1 MVLTY
6 ADRLR
11 SLKSIAVLKN
21 MAEQAIQEL
30 AAFLKPR
37 KVPDGS
43 LIFAEGSR
51 GMSMYF
57 VASGRIRIYKR
68 AAGGATRELAIVGPG
83 DFFGEMALVDEVQ
96 RSASAEASGSCLLF
110 ELDSEDLARWVKN
123 SAPQAL
129 QFFSELSHVLAKRLR
144 KTSRELT
151 LHFDLANLLGD
162 HRTTAP
168 DFVREALERVLSQ
181 LDGAWS
187 ATAYLVIDGKTT
199 EVHTAS
205 NGGSR
210 FKIAGAGLGSN
221 KAIGSAW
228 LDDLTFRV
236 ALNRNGT
243 KLGSVLFRSPVSLTV
258 PERDDVALTLT
269 SACGPITTG
278 LEIIAL
284 RA

>member
-1 MVLTY
+1 
-6 ADRLR
+6 
-11 SLKSIAVLKN
+11 LKSIALLKN
-21 MAEQAIQEL
+21 ISEQTIQEL

-37 KVPDGS
+37 KVRDGS
-43 LIFAEGSR
+43 LIFEEGSR

-57 VASGRIRIYKR
+57 VANGRIRIYKK

-151 LHFDLANLLGD
+151 LQFDLSNLLGD
-162 HRTTAP
+162 HRTTGP

-181 LDGAWS
+181 LDGSWS
-187 ATAYLVIDGKTT
+187 AVAYLAIDGKTT
-199 EVHTAS
+199 VVQAVS
-205 NGGSR
+205 NGGYR
-210 FKIAGAGLGSN
+210 FKNVGPGPGSN
-221 KAIGSAW
+221 KAAGGAW

-243 KLGSVLFRSPVSLTV
+243 SLGSVLFRSPVSLTV
-258 PERDDVALTLT
+258 AERDDVALTLT
-269 SACGPITTG
+269 SACNPITTG
-278 LEIIAL
+278 LEILAL